1 MKDKGIVTR
10 KEDALARK
18 KKRIQNQL
26 SFRYWFGWNGSP
38 RLLKKEVRPENLTIP
53 KV

>member
-1 MKDKGIVTR
+1 MKDIGKITK
-10 KEDALARK
+10 KEDAVDRNN
-18 KKRIQNQL
+18 KRIKKQL

-38 RLLKKEVRPENLTIP
+38 SSSKKGVRPENLTVP